1 MLHYS
6 DLKSSLLYKLLASI
20 AVYDLKMPLSQWY
33 KWTADQ
39 RSKVQPLH
47 QEPGINKTR
56 KLIKKLYCFLRKF
69 NPDISGRVLWRG
81 VDVEHFRPG
90 KRGQPL
96 LWQQRSVWKHFRN
109 QRQFDMWEPSII
121 IRSRF
126 LPFTLADLN
135 LWFQGISPAHT

>member
-56 KLIKKLYCFLRKF
+56 ELKKTKLFFLKF
-69 NPDISGRVLWRG
+69 NPDISGRVL
-81 VDVEHFRPG
+81 
-90 KRGQPL
+90 
-96 LWQQRSVWKHFRN
+96 
-109 QRQFDMWEPSII
+109 
-121 IRSRF
+121 
-126 LPFTLADLN
+126 
-135 LWFQGISPAHT
+135 

>member
-20 AVYDLKMPLSQWY
+20 AVHDLKMPLPQWY
-33 KWTADQ
+33 KWRADQ

-56 KLIKKLYCFLRKF
+56 ELKKTKLFFLKF

-81 VDVEHFRPG
+81 VDVEHVRPG
-90 KRGQPL
+90 KRGQSL

-109 QRQFDMWEPSII
+109 KWQLDMWEPSII

-126 LPFTLADLN
+126 LPFTLSDLN